1 MSTTTTTPTPSAAAR
16 LALHDVL
23 RRWEPAAGPKG
34 FEGLIAHALAEA
46 TGLTFRLA
54 RSGAQFGRDAAT
66 PNAPFS
72 IAMEA
77 KRYKESVPLQELVG
91 KAALAAG
98 VLAGGI
104 DVWALA
110 ATVEVSEPTQR
121 QLEEILD
128 GQGITL
134 LTLDWTDAGLPPLAV
149 LLAAVRTEV
158 VAWATGLLDPL
169 QLADLTA
176 GLDDIAGD
184 PDFDARLS
192 DLQAQLSPAL
202 LGIDAFR
209 SKSGEWCERN
219 FASSKL
225 AQRNFS
231 QFLTPLETPALI
243 ADRPT
248 TQTAIGAAL
257 DTAAADVEGDS
268 VVAVLGGD
276 GSGKTWSVANW
287 WLAAAPRPI
296 LMLSVGRIADQLSET
311 EEAFEMLARLAAHQ
325 DSRRDAPTIARWRRR
340 LERWS
345 QGGDTRSRFV
355 VLVDG
360 LNETSGKSWAAILRT
375 LMPAVH
381 SLGGVVVTTCREGYW
396 NRDVADR
403 LPAYVTVVP
412 VHIQNYNDEEFADVL
427 GKNGVDP
434 AALPARLN
442 QFMRNPR
449 ICALALRLL
458 PQLSSIED
466 LSIDRLLLEYWRHR
480 LRERDDL
487 IGHNDEDF
495 RDLLVRHAR
504 EYRARPGT
512 DFDRNEWRSRS
523 GASQRQDG
531 RDLAHD
537 LSDIEEG
544 QFFDSSSRRYQF
556 REETLHFALGLLV
569 ADELGAAARDG
580 VEDLDEALD
589 GIIDPIRGFDT
600 VGDILTAAI
609 AVATLD
615 ADYPRRGIAALTSGW
630 MSLQNLGDDASEDLV
645 TYVAARPDPFIDA
658 WETRHA
664 ERDDGRFL
672 QLLLHAAKRDG
683 VAEAFK
689 ARMNRWL
696 GTWSRRLPDY
706 GDGPSRA
713 RRQEEHDA
721 RVEARLAQ
729 MTETERRFLA
739 ERCTEM
745 PASAGLASAAALFLY
760 GRALAEF
767 ASGIVA
773 FAFVYTLAGNTH
785 SPYEDLSW
793 VVRLNRIDPAEVAAA
808 VRSEIA
814 ELTRGEPSEH
824 ALEAAACAL
833 RLLGLLDAEQEAQ
846 AISPRAD
853 RVFYRNDRPDPLDPA
868 TDVPEGVEEL
878 TQRIAG
884 LEADQTWSGMWTTSE
899 DHELERNRDL
909 LIRFDP
915 AGFRN
920 ILDTLA
926 RSVATRTDMPLR
938 QLGWHMPWL
947 SQVMSEEA
955 VAATRQRIADIKENP
970 ALVPDGDENFVT
982 GMLVEGV
989 MPTLD
994 AGQQLDLLQSLPAR
1008 APYYFRYAALA
1019 KPLSGAES
1027 ASRLEQVMDADPRI
1041 LERTLLFL
1049 ASSTTDVTDELREMV
1064 AECLAS
1070 DDAEVS
1076 AAAAEFAR
1084 NRNDAGLD
1092 DVVMALDAPPR
1103 EVKSWRASAV
1113 RSAIA
1118 SAIGRRGRNDLVE
1131 KVPVEHLDWVAARL
1145 PAARDRLA
1153 DTIVTIIDD
1162 LVEPLSVDDPRDAI
1176 IVLEVGEDPAETR
1189 MNLVDRGEKRPDD
1202 PGAAIEAL
1210 NEEMSDA
1217 SGAKFANRRQLLS
1230 DQVDRFMA
1238 SLMSEGA
1245 IAFARRPYTIGLAE
1259 LANEQSERYAGWLRT
1274 ILRTED
1280 HRVLRQLQNL
1290 GFALAKN
1297 YAEIDPDLAAMV
1309 LAHLWSVESH
1319 VVVQVGDAK
1328 HEFRYLA
1335 LFSAASSSEIDKLR
1349 LDAYLG
1355 ALDDREIERLTL
1367 AAVAAGAN
1375 EWLDRFID
1383 ERLASSTP
1391 ADHALAITTASF
1403 RPANAHSDEL
1413 LGRDWGRGFLGG
1425 AASAA
1430 RARYDRAAHSAHWFA
1445 LAAAANDPHERWRFM
1460 ELGIA
1465 SADRRQ
1471 LLTPSPRR
1479 NPEFRLVGGDMPQ
1492 RLGKAAEKASEN
1504 AAKTFLGQR
1513 RPTSLINEVMR

>member
-1 MSTTTTTPTPSAAAR
+1 MPSATAHSN
-16 LALHDVL
+16 LHEVL
-23 RRWEPAAGPKG
+23 RLWNPAAGPNG
-34 FEGLIAHALAEA
+34 FEGLVAHALAEL
-46 TGLTFRLA
+46 TGYTFRLA

-66 PNAPFS
+66 TKAPFS

-77 KRYKESVPLQELVG
+77 KRYTDSVPLQELVG
-91 KAALAAG
+91 KATLAAA
-98 VLAGGI
+98 VLAEGI
-104 DVWALA
+104 DLWALA
-110 ATVEVSEPTQR
+110 ATVEISEPTQR

-128 GQGITL
+128 ERGITL
-134 LTLDWTDAGLPPLAV
+134 VTLDWTDTGLPPLAV
-149 LLAAVRTEV
+149 LLAAVRPAV
-158 VAWATGLLDPL
+158 VGWATGLLDAT

-184 PDFDARLS
+184 PAFDASLS
-192 DLQAQLSPAL
+192 ELQAQLSPAL
-202 LGIDAFR
+202 LGLDAFR

-243 ADRPT
+243 ADRPNV
-248 TQTAIGAAL
+248 QSAIGAAV

-268 VVAVLGGD
+268 LVAVLGGD

-296 LMLSVGRIADQLSET
+296 LMLSVGRIADQLSDT
-311 EEAFEMLARLAAHQ
+311 EEEVEMLARLAAHQ
-325 DSRRDAPTIARWRRR
+325 DLRRDAPTIARWRRR
-340 LERWS
+340 LERWAN
-345 QGGDTRSRFV
+345 GAHTPGRFI
-355 VLVDG
+355 VLIDG
-360 LNETSGKSWAAILRT
+360 LNETSGKPWAVILRT

-381 SLGGVVVTTCREGYW
+381 SLGGVVIATCREGYW
-396 NRDVADR
+396 NRDVANR

-412 VHIQNYNDEEFADVL
+412 VHIQNYDDDEFADVL
-427 GKNGVDP
+427 GKNEVDP
-434 AALPARLN
+434 AALPPRLN

-449 ICALALRLL
+449 ICALALILL
-458 PQLSSIED
+458 PQLSGIED

-487 IGHNDEDF
+487 VGHNDEDF

-504 EYRARPGT
+504 EYRKRPGT

-569 ADELGAAARDG
+569 ADELGAAVRDG

-589 GIIDPIRGFDT
+589 GIIDPIRSFDT

-615 ADYPRRGIAALTSGW
+615 ANYPRRGIAALTSGW
-630 MSLQNLGDDASEDLV
+630 MSLQNLGDEAFENLV
-645 TYVAARPDPFIDA
+645 TYVVARPDPFIDA
-658 WETRHA
+658 WEARHG
-664 ERDDGRFL
+664 ERDNGRFL
-672 QLLLHAAKRDG
+672 QLLLHAAKRDS
-683 VAEAFK
+683 VTEAFK

-706 GDGPSRA
+706 GGGSDRA
-713 RRQEEHDA
+713 RHQGEHEA

-729 MTETERRFLA
+729 MTESERRFLA
-739 ERCTEM
+739 ERCTEL
-745 PASAGLASAAALFLY
+745 PKSAGLASAAALFLY
-760 GRALAEF
+760 GRPLSEF

-773 FAFVYTLAGNTH
+773 FAFCYTLAGNTH

-793 VVRLNRIDPAEVAAA
+793 VVRLNSIDSADVAAA

-814 ELTRGEPSEH
+814 ELTRGEPSQH

-833 RLLGLLDAEQEAQ
+833 RLLGSLTAEQEAQ
-846 AISPRAD
+846 TLSPRAE
-853 RVFYRNDRPDPLDPA
+853 RVFYGNDRPDPLDPA
-868 TDVPEGVEEL
+868 TEAPEGVEQL
-878 TQRIAG
+878 TEHIAG
-884 LEADQTWSGMWTTSE
+884 LDAEQTWSGMWTTAE
-899 DHELERNRDL
+899 DHDLERNRDL

-915 AGFRN
+915 AGFRE

-926 RSVATRTDMPLR
+926 RSIATRTDMPLR

-947 SQVMSEEA
+947 SQIMSEEA
-955 VAATRQRIADIKENP
+955 VAATRQRIADIAENP
-970 ALVPDGDENFVT
+970 ALIPDGDENFVT
-982 GMLVEGV
+982 GMLVESV
-989 MPTLD
+989 MPKLD

-1008 APYYFRYAALA
+1008 APYYSRYAALA

-1027 ASRLEQVMDADPRI
+1027 ASRLEQVMDADPRL

-1049 ASSTTDVTDELREMV
+1049 ASSTTDTTNELRAMV
-1064 AECLAS
+1064 AKCLAS

-1092 DVVMALDAPPR
+1092 DVLMALDAPPR
-1103 EVKSWRASAV
+1103 EDKSWRASAV

-1118 SAIGRRGRNDLVE
+1118 SAIGRRGREDLVE

-1145 PAARDRLA
+1145 PAARVRLA
-1153 DTIVTIIDD
+1153 DTIEVIIDE
-1162 LVEPLSVDDPRDAI
+1162 LVEPLAVDEPRDAI

-1189 MNLVDRGEKRPDD
+1189 MNLFDRGEKRPDD
-1202 PGAAIEAL
+1202 PIAAIEAL

-1230 DQVDRFMA
+1230 DQVERFMA

-1245 IAFARRPYTIGLAE
+1245 IAFARRPYSIGLAE
-1259 LANEQSERYAGWLRT
+1259 LASAQRERYAGWLRT
-1274 ILRTED
+1274 ILGTED
-1280 HRVLRQLQNL
+1280 HRALRQLQNL
-1290 GFALAKN
+1290 GFALAQN
-1297 YAEIDPDLAAMV
+1297 YAEIDPDLAANV
-1309 LAHLWSVESH
+1309 LAHLWAVESH
-1319 VVVQVGDAK
+1319 LVVQVGDAK
-1328 HEFRYLA
+1328 HEFRHLA
-1335 LFSAASSSEIDKLR
+1335 LFAAAASPEIDGLR
-1349 LDAYLG
+1349 LDAYRSTR
-1355 ALDDREIERLTL
+1355 DDREIECLTL
-1367 AAVAAGAN
+1367 AAVEAGAD

-1383 ERLASSTP
+1383 ERLASDTA
-1391 ADHALAITTASF
+1391 ADHALAITIASF
-1403 RPANAHSDEL
+1403 RSANAHSDAL
-1413 LGRDWGRGFLGG
+1413 LRRDWGRGFLGG

-1430 RARYDRAAHSAHWFA
+1430 RARYERAAHSAHWFA
-1445 LAAAANDPHERWRFM
+1445 LAADANAPHERWRFM

-1471 LLTPSPRR
+1471 LLSSSRR
-1479 NPEFRLVGGDMPQ
+1479 RDPEFRLIGGDMPQ
-1492 RLGKAAEKASEN
+1492 RLDKAAEKASGDAVN
-1504 AAKTFLGQR
+1504 TLLGQR